1 MKRSRKAMKINLTVS
16 LYRYAL
22 SNQGTKGIAITGRGA
37 LDYFCV
43 LELPWRDNEPNYSCI
58 PDGEYLCKFRK
69 SKKFGE
75 HYILQD
81 VEGRTWILT
90 HSGNLAGDTKRGWKT
105 HSHGCLLSGSRF
117 GKIKLDEYKYQ
128 DAVLNSRPTLRKL
141 ITAMNRENFTLRI
154 VTIGNIGV

>member
-1 MKRSRKAMKINLTVS
+1 MKTIS
-16 LYRYAL
+16 LYRYTS
-22 SNQGTKGIAITGRGA
+22 SNQGTKGIAITGIESF
-37 LDYFCV
+37 DYFCI
-43 LELPWRDNEPNYSCI
+43 LELPWRNNEPNYSCI

-69 SKKFGE
+69 SKRFGE

-105 HSHGCLLSGSRF
+105 HSHGCLLLGMRF
-117 GKIKLDEYKYQ
+117 GKLNIDDYGTYQ

-141 ITAMNRENFTLRI
+141 ITAMNKENFVLRI
-154 VTIGNIGV
+154 VTIGNIGI